1 MARLT
6 MIVLVGPRNFE
17 EILEKKIHLKM
28 EMNVILKISWGKT
41 LDNGDERL
49 LI

>member
-17 EILEKKIHLKM
+17 EILEKKTF
-28 EMNVILKISWGKT
+28 G
-41 LDNGDERL
+41 NGDERNFDEIL
-49 LI
+49 GKNT

>member
-17 EILEKKIHLKM
+17 EILEKKHLKM
-28 EMNVILKISWGKT
+28 EMNVILKRSWGKH
-41 LDNGDERL
+41 

>member
-17 EILEKKIHLKM
+17 EILEKNTFENGDECNFEDILGKKHLIM
-28 EMNVILKISWGKT
+28 EMN
-41 LDNGDERL
+41 DY
-49 LI
+49 

>member
-17 EILEKKIHLKM
+17 EILEKKHLKLD
-28 EMNVILKISWGKT
+28 MNVILNLSWGKKHFIMEMN
-41 LDNGDERL
+41 DY
-49 LI
+49 